1 MKFQWLL
8 PLAVLATLLPTAADA
23 QTKLLR
29 FPDVHGDQVVFTY
42 GGDLWLAPVSGGTAA
57 RLTAHPGLELFAKFS
72 PDGQWI
78 AFTGQYD
85 GDEQVY
91 VVSAAGGEPRLLTY
105 YPAAGPLPPR
115 WGYDNQ
121 VYGWTP
127 DGSAVLFRSMR
138 DGWDLGDTQLFTVP
152 VSGGLP
158 TALPMPESGA
168 GDFSPDGSKVV
179 YTPLV
184 RDFRHWKRYQ
194 GGWAQELY
202 IFDLATYETV
212 RVTDHPRADRDPMWI
227 GDTIYFT
234 SDRGG
239 HNSLYAYDVAAG
251 DISTALTDHTPW
263 DVRWPSADPATGRI
277 VYELD
282 GELRIF
288 DTATRKSTA
297 ISIRVPDD
305 GVSRRPSRVSAS
317 NLIEDFDLSPKGE
330 RAVFAARGDIFSAPI
345 EHGPT
350 RNLTR
355 TPGAHDRQP
364 AWSPDG
370 KTIAFV
376 SDADGEEEIWLVAQ
390 DGKTSPRQLTDGN
403 AARFSNLGWSPDSKS
418 IAFID
423 QSQRLFVAD
432 AETGDLT
439 EIADDPQAFGLSYE
453 WSPRGGFLAYS
464 LLSPNQFRSI
474 YIWSRAEGRSRAV
487 TGEMWNEYSPTWDPK
502 GNYLFFIS
510 DREFHPQ
517 IGSYEFNYVLDRES
531 YLYAIALRKDVEH
544 PFPPRSDEAGEED
557 DADDEK
563 GNGGDSEGAGK
574 SSKGKKGGKKKDEEK
589 GAGKDGKGQ
598 DREEPLKIDW
608 DGLGGRVARVP
619 VDADNYG
626 GIVAL
631 DGHLLYFQGNAPYY
645 GRSSDQQAAL
655 KIFDMEKREEKIL
668 VSGLTGVALS
678 QDRKKL
684 LIAQQNNYRLVDAKP
699 GGGDNGKSVS
709 TGGLQLDRIPREEWR
724 QIFDEVW
731 RRFRDFFYA
740 ENMHGYDW
748 EELRERYRPLL
759 EHVAH
764 RSDLNY
770 VMSEMIAELNV
781 SHAYVAGGDWEAPE
795 RPRAALLGA
804 RFELDAEAG
813 RYKISHIYAG
823 DNAEDA
829 YRSPLTEIGV
839 GAEVGDYV
847 LRIDGHKLAADDNPF
862 RLLRHAGRGP
872 VELVLGKTPDPE
884 AARTVLVN
892 PIRGEDNLIYLQ
904 WIERSRRWVD
914 ERSDGRIGY
923 LHLPNMGAAGIRE
936 WIKWYYGQVRK
947 EGLIVDVRNNGG
959 GNVSQMIIER
969 LVRPLLMLDYER
981 NVDLPE
987 VYPNVVFTGKLVCL
1001 LDEDTASDGDQFAY
1015 VFREAGLG
1023 KLVGKRSWGGVVG
1036 IYGRGRLIDGGT
1048 VSVPEAG
1055 SAGVDGQWVIEGHG
1069 VDPDIVVENLPAEVL
1084 AGRDPQLEKALEVV
1098 MSELDGSEVLP
1109 SRPADPI
1116 KTE

>member
-1 MKFQWLL
+1 MTFQRFLTLALL
-8 PLAVLATLLPTAADA
+8 ALALPAAAGA

-29 FPDVHGDQVVFTY
+29 FPDVYGDQVVFTY
-42 GGDLWLAPVSGGTAA
+42 AGDLWLAPAAGGTAA

-72 PDGQWI
+72 PDGEWI

-91 VVSAAGGEPRLLTY
+91 VVPAAGGEPRLLTY

-152 VSGGLP
+152 VAGGMP
-158 TALPMPESGA
+158 TPLPMPESGA
-168 GDFSPDGSKVV
+168 GDFSPDGTQVV
-179 YTPLV
+179 YTPLS
-184 RDFRHWKRYQ
+184 RDFRAWKRYQ

-202 IFDLATYETV
+202 IFDLSTYETV
-212 RVTDHPRADRDPMWI
+212 RVTDDPRADRDPMWI

-239 HNSLYAYDVAAG
+239 RNNLYAYDVASGAT
-251 DISTALTDHTPW
+251 TALTHHTPW
-263 DVRWPSADPATGRI
+263 DVRWPSGDPATGRI

-282 GELRIF
+282 GELQIF
-288 DTATRKSTA
+288 DTASKSSTP

-317 NLIEDFDLSPKGE
+317 NRIEDFGLSPKGE
-330 RAVFAARGDIFSAPI
+330 RAVFSARGDIFSAPI

-355 TPGAHDRQP
+355 TSGAHDREP

-390 DGKTSPRQLTDGN
+390 DGMTPPKQLTDGN
-403 AARFSNLGWSPDSKS
+403 KANFRGLVWSPDSKS
-418 IAFID
+418 IAFAD
-423 QSQRLFVAD
+423 QGQRLFVLD
-432 AETGDLT
+432 VGSGDQKQ
-439 EIADDPQAFGLSYE
+439 IADDPQAFGMSYE
-453 WSPRGGFLAYS
+453 WSPRSGFLAYS
-464 LLSPNQFRSI
+464 LGQPNQQRSI
-474 YIWSRAEGRSRAV
+474 YVWSSADGKSHEV
-487 TGEMWNEYSPTWDPK
+487 TGPMWNEYSPTWDPE
-502 GNYLFFIS
+502 GDYLFFIS

-517 IGSYEFNYVLDRES
+517 IGSFEFNYLVDRES
-531 YLYAIALRKDVEH
+531 YLYAMALRKDVAH
-544 PFPPRSDEAGEED
+544 PFPPRSDEAGK
-557 DADDEK
+557 ADE
-563 GNGGDSEGAGK
+563 GEDSENGK
-574 SSKGKKGGKKKDEEK
+574 GDDKTDAKKGKKKDGDEDEGK
-589 GAGKDGKGQ
+589 KEGKDK
-598 DREEPLKIDW
+598 DEEEPLVIDW
-608 DGLGGRVARVP
+608 DGLGQRIARVP

-626 GIVAL
+626 GVLAL
-631 DGHLLYFQGNAPYY
+631 EGHLLFFQGTASYY
-645 GRSSDQQAAL
+645 GRQSDQQPAL
-655 KIFDMEKREEKIL
+655 KIFDRKEREVKNL
-668 VSGLTGVALS
+668 VTGLNGLAVS
-678 QDRKKL
+678 QDRQKL
-684 LIAQQNNYRLVDAKP
+684 LVSQQGNSFRRIDAKP

-709 TGGLQLDRIPREEWR
+709 TAGLQVDRIPREEWA

-731 RRFRDFFYA
+731 RRFRDFFYV

-748 EELRERYRPLL
+748 EALRDQYRPLL

-770 VMSEMIAELNV
+770 VMSEMIAELSA
-781 SHAYVAGGDWEAPE
+781 SHTYIAGGDWQEPE
-795 RPRAALLGA
+795 RPRSALLGA
-804 RFELDAEAG
+804 RFELDAGAG
-813 RYKISHIYAG
+813 RYKISHVFAG

-839 GAEVGDYV
+839 GVEAGDYV
-847 LRIDGHKLAADDNPF
+847 LRINGAELTGDDNPY
-862 RLLRHAGRGP
+862 RLLRHAGGGP

-884 AARTVLVN
+884 KARTVLVD
-892 PIRGEDNLIYLQ
+892 PIRDEDNLIYLE
-904 WIERSRRWVD
+904 WIDHNRRWVD
-914 ERSDGRIGY
+914 EHSGGRIGY
-923 LHLPNMGAAGIRE
+923 LHLPNMGGAGISE

-947 EGLIVDVRNNGG
+947 EGMIVDVRSNGG
-959 GNVSQMIIER
+959 GNVSQMIIDR
-969 LVRPLLMLDYER
+969 LVRPLLMVDFER

-1015 VFREAGLG
+1015 VFKAAGLG

-1036 IYGRGRLIDGGT
+1036 IYGRGPLIDGGS

-1055 SAGVDGQWVIEGHG
+1055 SADVHGNWVIEGHG
-1069 VDPDIVVENLPAEVL
+1069 VDPDIVVENTPAAVL

-1098 MSELDGSEVLP
+1098 LSELDGSEILP
-1109 SRPADPI
+1109 SRPPAPVLA
-1116 KTE
+1116 E